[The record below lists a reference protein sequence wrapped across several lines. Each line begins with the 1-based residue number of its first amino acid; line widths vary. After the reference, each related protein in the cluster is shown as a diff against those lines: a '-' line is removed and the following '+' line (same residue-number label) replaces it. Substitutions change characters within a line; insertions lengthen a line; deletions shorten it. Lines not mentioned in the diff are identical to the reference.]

1 MRIAG
6 REFFHG
12 WVVVGGA
19 FLTMF
24 LGFGIVYSFAAFI
37 AALEAEFGASRTA
50 VSLVYAVASA
60 LYFSLGAL
68 SGVVADRVGPRSMT
82 GGGLLVIALGLFL
95 ASTGD
100 SLLLV
105 GAAFALAT
113 GLGVGMGYVPSIGAV
128 QHWFIR
134 KRGMASGLAV
144 SGIGV
149 GMLLMPPLAAGLIA
163 LFDWRVAMVCLG
175 ALALLGAL
183 AATLM
188 VESSPQR
195 RGLAP
200 DGDPLPRGGPSGS
213 AAVLPGVPWAE
224 AVRTRP
230 FRLLYLSSFLVAL
243 GLFIPFV
250 HLIPYAR
257 DQGLSQGVAVLLLS
271 LIGVGSTAGR
281 FVLGAFADRIG
292 RRRALIAMLAGLA
305 VMMLVWAISTAFWPL
320 AVFAVLYGMFY
331 GGFVALI
338 PALTMDY
345 FGARSVSGLIGALY
359 TSVAVGTF
367 AGPTLAGL
375 AYDLVSDYTLPIVVA
390 AVANV
395 AAALCLAVLQE
406 PDAWQR
412 EQFRVSPNGIP
423 DPAGE

>member
-1 MRIAG
+1 MSTVRQPL
-6 REFFHG
+6 FHG
-12 WVVVGGA
+12 WIVVGGA

-37 AALEAEFGASRTA
+37 AALEAEFGSSRTA
-50 VSLVYAVASA
+50 VSLVYAVASG

-68 SGVVADRVGPRSMT
+68 SGVVADRIGPRSMA
-82 GGGLLVIALGLFL
+82 GGGLLVIAVGLFL

-100 SLLLV
+100 SMLLV

-149 GMLLMPPLAAGLIA
+149 GMLLIPPLAAGLIA
-163 LFDWRVAMVCLG
+163 LFDWRVAMAALG
-175 ALALLGAL
+175 GLALLGAI
-183 AATLM
+183 AAALT

-200 DGDPLPRGGPSGS
+200 DGDPVREDGAAPAAGS
-213 AAVLPGVPWAE
+213 LPGLPWAQ
-224 AVRTRP
+224 AIRTRP

-292 RRRALIAMLAGLA
+292 RRRALIAMLVGLA
-305 VMMLVWAISTAFWPL
+305 VMMLAWAVSATFWPL

-331 GGFVALI
+331 GGFVALV

-390 AVANV
+390 AIANV
-395 AAALCLAVLQE
+395 AAALCLVVLQE
-406 PDAWQR
+406 PEAWRLEAEAQAT
-412 EQFRVSPNGIP
+412 
-423 DPAGE
+423 AG